1 MCGIVIYNVNVESSE
16 YNVVKN
22 INKLKIIVNNE
33 SFDFNIGSFERCDEQ
48 LDIKEDSSSAKI
60 ELSMGTGTS
69 QLCVAG
75 CPIAVQHPIQGWGS
89 RNTPVCL
96 ILLKQEITADLISNW
111 VQMQPF
117 WKTAEVAENQIH

>member
-48 LDIKEDSSSAKI
+48 LDIEEDSS
-60 ELSMGTGTS
+60 LSS
-69 QLCVAG
+69 
-75 CPIAVQHPIQGWGS
+75 
-89 RNTPVCL
+89 
-96 ILLKQEITADLISNW
+96 
-111 VQMQPF
+111 
-117 WKTAEVAENQIH
+117 